1 MLDFLKE
8 MLTTINIPIN
18 DFNLGYF
25 FALVVVA
32 LTLLG
37 IFLIRIILKIVFRKK
52 RCHTISI
59 KADNGNA
66 FISCSAIMAV
76 IKALEKEFSAFTI
89 NKVNLFRYGNKPF
102 IEIYLDFDASKGG
115 LPAHASKFKIR
126 VIESLDAL
134 FGIKNIKKVHLH
146 LRHIQLHDAD
156 IFKTAKMQ
164 LDSNNKTAEISVG
177 SLKIPEEKE
186 KKAPVVKE
194 EKKPVDK
201 NKAAADT
208 KDKKDK
214 K

>member
-1 MLDFLKE
+1 MLL
-8 MLTTINIPIN
+8 MLNIDDN
-18 DFNLGYF
+18 AFSRGYF
-25 FALVVVA
+25 FALVVVS
-32 LTLLG
+32 LTLIG
-37 IFLIRIILKIVFRKK
+37 IFLIRIILKIIFRKK

-59 KADNGNA
+59 KADNGSA

-115 LPAHASKFKIR
+115 LPAHAAKFKIR
-126 VIESLDAL
+126 VIESLDSL
-134 FGIKNIKKVHLH
+134 FGIKNIKQVHLH
-146 LRHIQLHDAD
+146 LRHVQLHDAD

-164 LDSNNKTAEISVG
+164 LDINNKTAEISVG
-177 SLKIPEEKE
+177 SLKLPEEKE
-186 KKAPVVKE
+186 KKAPVAKE

-201 NKAAADT
+201 KKAAADT

-214 K
+214 KDKK